1 MRIDDFRNFTEYQYY
16 EFFKIVSK
24 TDEEF
29 EFSNGMYTAYSGE
42 QLLGSM
48 EALGIKTSCLY
59 GTGVVT
65 TDRLH
70 WLKRSKFPD
79 YTPYEEATDGDGTV
93 PEWSSAGVCKK
104 WKKEQIDDVDIIP
117 LLNTDHV
124 GTLWHSDTLGAIARM
139 TGLDDSKLKLKKG
152 VLDRKDYKK
161 DEMKD
166 EIKDDIKRMFMN
178 EILEK
183 GDKNEEKTMF
193 QEEKNYKK
201 IDRL

>member
-79 YTPYEEATDGDGTV
+79 YTPYEEVTDGDGTV

-104 WKKEQIDDVDIIP
+104 WKKEQIDPVDIIP

-124 GTLWHSDTLGAIARM
+124 GTLWHSDTLGAIATM
-139 TGLDDSKLKLKKG
+139 TGLDGSRLKLKKG
-152 VLDRKDYKK
+152 VVDRMIYKK
-161 DEMKD
+161 DQIEQMLKD
-166 EIKDDIKRMFMN
+166 KVMDKVM
-178 EILEK
+178 EK
-183 GDKNEEKTMF
+183 EEKIMF
-193 QEEKNYKK
+193 KEENNHKK
-201 IDRL
+201 FDRL